1 MAGRRGIFSDFD
13 GTLSPI
19 VPVPGDARAVAGAR
33 EALALRVSAGDFVCL
48 VSGRAAS
55 FLQDVVGLEGVVYR
69 GLHGMERAVGSGSAE
84 PVPKAREASAAVA
97 SAATA
102 LTRAVAAHPGTEM
115 EDQGYARTRHYRRPP
130 APAAAAGPA
139 PPHPPPPPGAGPPA
153 GPPAAPPP
161 PRAAPPLPGT
171 EMEDKG
177 YALTLHYRRTP
188 DPAAAAGPAHEIAL
202 AAAREAGC
210 VVRAGRLCW
219 EILPPADMDKGLA
232 VEEECRAAALGS
244 ALFAGD
250 DVGDLAA
257 FDALDRLA
265 DGGVATT
272 KIGVR
277 SPEAP
282 QALLERADVLLDGP
296 AAVVEYLRAL

>member
-97 SAATA
+97 SAAPA
-102 LTRAVAAHPGTEM
+102 LPRARAP
-115 EDQGYARTRHYRRPP
+115 RT
-130 APAAAAGPA
+130 GPA
-139 PPHPPPPPGAGPPA
+139 MAGKGDPHPPPK
-153 GPPAAPPP
+153 PPP
-161 PRAAPPLPGT
+161 
-171 EMEDKG
+171 
-177 YALTLHYRRTP
+177 P

>member
-102 LTRAVAAHPGTEM
+102 LTRAVAA
-115 EDQGYARTRHYRRPP
+115 
-130 APAAAAGPA
+130 
-139 PPHPPPPPGAGPPA
+139 
-153 GPPAAPPP
+153 
-161 PRAAPPLPGT
+161 LPGT